1 MIIELTRSNLAY
13 VFFKKMRIIAMT
25 TLCVLGLAILY
36 CIIAT
41 PKYQSQSGLVVNFT
55 PIPSG
60 LPGDSSQPATQVN
73 APVDHEEIIN
83 SYAMELQGPELA
95 RQVIAEIGVDKV
107 YPPYD
112 GLNPVP
118 YILGAIGHVS
128 EYFSKPNPE
137 LTAQT
142 KIEQAADR
150 FLKKDLKVESVR
162 TSNVITFTLLNENRA
177 TAVELAKHL
186 IDSFIEREGSINRDP
201 RTDFIRGQVDVYKKH
216 VVDAQMAMEEFRI
229 KNGISSMDE
238 ERTALIQQ
246 RSLLEQSISGTHS
259 RLVGDEK
266 SFDTLAQ
273 LIRHVEP
280 VVTMAQND
288 KDPLELSARTSL
300 AALKAR
306 EAVLSQSFDENSQA
320 IQDTRKSIEATER
333 LLREAAK
340 RSPLTHAEAN
350 AAYQQLQITMF
361 QTKADLDSARASE
374 AAQRQELDALNKRLA
389 LRNRQ
394 EGAYQDAVRDYQLA
408 DQNYRLYLQGTETA
422 RIAEDLNKQR
432 ITSIGVYDAP
442 YASTKPVKPK
452 RLLAIVF
459 GALGGLMLGFGFAF
473 MSEALDETVSTPY
486 QVGEVLKMRV
496 LGSMARV

>member
-1 MIIELTRSNLAY
+1 
-13 VFFKKMRIIAMT
+13 
-25 TLCVLGLAILY
+25 
-36 CIIAT
+36 
-41 PKYQSQSGLVVNFT
+41 
-55 PIPSG
+55 
-60 LPGDSSQPATQVN
+60 
-73 APVDHEEIIN
+73 
-83 SYAMELQGPELA
+83 
-95 RQVIAEIGVDKV
+95 
-107 YPPYD
+107 
-112 GLNPVP
+112 
-118 YILGAIGHVS
+118 
-128 EYFSKPNPE
+128 
-137 LTAQT
+137 
-142 KIEQAADR
+142 
-150 FLKKDLKVESVR
+150 
-162 TSNVITFTLLNENRA
+162 
-177 TAVELAKHL
+177 
-186 IDSFIEREGSINRDP
+186 
-201 RTDFIRGQVDVYKKH
+201 
-216 VVDAQMAMEEFRI
+216 
-229 KNGISSMDE
+229 MDE